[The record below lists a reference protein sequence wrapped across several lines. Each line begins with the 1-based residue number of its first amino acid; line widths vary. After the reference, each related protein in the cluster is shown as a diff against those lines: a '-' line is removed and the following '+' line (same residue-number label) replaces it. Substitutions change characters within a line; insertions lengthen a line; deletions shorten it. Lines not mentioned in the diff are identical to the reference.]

1 MSTVSLTLDSQAV
14 RLLLRLW
21 WIFWDV
27 ASVLLH
33 FTAVVLGFT
42 PFSALQTPSS
52 DFITL
57 PVHSGSKHLIPLK
70 HCEKHSLSPQ
80 KPHQLWPIGKNLHPS
95 VWEGFSLLDS
105 TLLVKTML
113 ALFRADEPICCGR
126 LEKLPLTIPAV
137 TRKNLLILCDKI
149 CATQVTGFKY
159 LNLEEDPHPPH
170 IWAKRTSRASCVR
183 LQQSV
188 CLLHHRRANSP
199 PIHALGKFNHLAKHP
214 DYDLRQVCT
223 PNYGK

>member
-1 MSTVSLTLDSQAV
+1 MLLTSFHSISCSGENRKQLRCVSDEWQSNLSEHEAV
-14 RLLLRLW
+14 RLLPSVW

-80 KPHQLWPIGKNLHPS
+80 KPHQLWPIWRKKTYIHLFGKVFHFWIPHCWLKQCSHSSEQTNPFVVEGWKNCPS
-95 VWEGFSLLDS
+95 QFQGSPE
-105 TLLVKTML
+105 KT
-113 ALFRADEPICCGR
+113 FWFF
-126 LEKLPLTIPAV
+126 V
-137 TRKNLLILCDKI
+137 T
-149 CATQVTGFKY
+149 KY
-159 LNLEEDPHPPH
+159 AQHKSQGLN
-170 IWAKRTSRASCVR
+170 I
-183 LQQSV
+183 
-188 CLLHHRRANSP
+188 
-199 PIHALGKFNHLAKHP
+199 
-214 DYDLRQVCT
+214 
-223 PNYGK
+223 

>member
-1 MSTVSLTLDSQAV
+1 MLLTSFHWISWSDEKQLWCVSDEWQSNLSEHEAV
-14 RLLLRLW
+14 RLLPSVW

-33 FTAVVLGFT
+33 FTAPVLGFT

-80 KPHQLWPIGKNLHPS
+80 LWPIGKKTYIHLFGRVFHFWIPHCWLKQCSHSSEQTNPFVVEGWKNCPS
-95 VWEGFSLLDS
+95 QFQGSPE
-105 TLLVKTML
+105 
-113 ALFRADEPICCGR
+113 
-126 LEKLPLTIPAV
+126 
-137 TRKNLLILCDKI
+137 KNLLILCDKI

-183 LQQSV
+183 LQQS
-188 CLLHHRRANSP
+188 AP
-199 PIHALGKFNHLAKHP
+199 PPAGQLTPHP
-214 DYDLRQVCT
+214 CT
-223 PNYGK
+223 WKV

>member
-1 MSTVSLTLDSQAV
+1 MLLTSFHSISCSGENRKQLWCVSDEWQSNLSEHEAV
-14 RLLLRLW
+14 RLLPSVW

-33 FTAVVLGFT
+33 FTAPVLGFT

-70 HCEKHSLSPQ
+70 HCEKHSLSLQ

-126 LEKLPLTIPAV
+126 LEKLPLTIPGV
-137 TRKNLLILCDKI
+137 TRKKPFDSLWQNMR
-149 CATQVTGFKY
+149 
-159 LNLEEDPHPPH
+159 N
-170 IWAKRTSRASCVR
+170 TS
-183 LQQSV
+183 
-188 CLLHHRRANSP
+188 HR
-199 PIHALGKFNHLAKHP
+199 
-214 DYDLRQVCT
+214 V
-223 PNYGK
+223 